1 LESPDVLDGRA
12 DGVCAVV
19 VVYHPDLSQLK
30 ALVSATLAQTSHLVV
45 IDNGS
50 DEQTRTTLLEF
61 AELHATF
68 FVLRPQTNVGLG
80 SAHNLGILF
89 AKERGCKHV
98 LLLDQDST
106 PSPDMVQRL
115 LVGLDKARHL
125 NGRVAAVGPRLVD
138 SRTQHATPFVRFGFF
153 GVKRLVCSD
162 NGAPLQADFLI
173 SSGTLIP
180 LDSVNS
186 VGLLDETLFI
196 DNVDMEWCFR
206 ARDLGFPVFGVCDA
220 TMQHKVGD
228 QLLRL
233 GRYTVHIHAPV
244 RQYYIAR
251 NRILLYR
258 RSYTPWGW
266 IIQDALRM
274 VCKLVIFSTLIP
286 AKRKNLSMM
295 LLGARDGIRGLAT
308 RPPPQ

>member
-1 LESPDVLDGRA
+1 M
-12 DGVCAVV
+12 V
-19 VVYHPDLSQLK
+19 VVYHPDLSQLQT
-30 ALVSATLAQTSHLVV
+30 LVSATLPQTSHLVV

-50 DEQTRTTLLEF
+50 DEKARKTLQEF
-61 AELHATF
+61 AEIHTTF
-68 FVLRPQTNVGLG
+68 ILRPQTNVGLG
-80 SAHNLGILF
+80 AAHNLGILF
-89 AKERGCKHV
+89 AKEHGCSHV

-106 PSPDMVQRL
+106 PSSDMVQRL
-115 LVGLDKARHL
+115 LAGLEKARQV
-125 NGRVAAVGPRLVD
+125 NGCVAAVGPRLVD
-138 SRTQHATPFVRFGFF
+138 SRTQQATPFVRFGIF

-162 NGAPLQADFLI
+162 DGTPLRADFLI

-180 LDSVNS
+180 LDSIDN

-233 GRYTVHIHAPV
+233 GPYTVHIHAPI

-258 RSYTPWGW
+258 RRYTPWGW

-274 VCKLVIFSTLIP
+274 ACKLVIFSTLIP
-286 AKRKNLSMM
+286 SRRKNISMM
-295 LLGARDGIRGLAT
+295 LLGARDGVLGLVT
-308 RPPPQ
+308 RPPPP